1 MYPQPRSSMLR
12 RACAR
17 VAAFLT
23 LTVLATSSF
32 AAIAF
37 DSAATKVAT
46 NAASASWTHTVGTG
60 TNTVLIV
67 GLATEDTSTTS
78 LAVSAITY
86 NGVAMT
92 AVASSTATAGSSTL
106 DRTQLFYL
114 LNPAAGAHTV
124 AITFGGA
131 VNGVSAG
138 SVSLSGVAQSAPTA
152 AAINTA
158 TSGTAS
164 SASVAVATA
173 GSWIVDVANSGA
185 SNATLTAGSSQTKRW
200 GVSQSNSGGA
210 GSTAAPAS
218 TGTISVSW
226 TASSSSQLALSVAVF
241 APSGGTTVTAP
252 AITTQPVSQT
262 VTTGSSVTFSVVAS
276 GTAPLSYQWKLG
288 VTNISGATSASYT
301 IASAQSA
308 NAGSYTVTVTNSAGS
323 ATSNA
328 ATLTVSATATAPS
341 ISTQPTSRTVTAGS
355 TTTFSVVAS
364 GTAPLTYQWK
374 LGGTNISGATSA
386 SYTIANVQS
395 ANAGSYTVT
404 VTNSV
409 GSVTSNAATLTVSA
423 TATAPSI
430 TTQPVSQTVTAG
442 SSVTFNVVASGTA
455 TLTYQWKL
463 GGTNISGATSSSY
476 MIASAQTAHAG
487 SYTVTVANSAGSVT
501 SSTATLTV
509 NAATGGDI
517 IYVSPT
523 GTDSNPGTI
532 TAPTTLA
539 MAIAESIPGDTI
551 YMRGG
556 TYNYSATIVIAFG
569 NNGTASATKKIFAFQ
584 AEVPVLNFSAQATA
598 DANRGMHLFGNY
610 WHLKGLTIQ
619 NAGDNGVLIG
629 GNNHTIER
637 CTFKGNRDSGLQI
650 ARRASS
656 LTSMADWPS
665 NNLVLNCDAFDN
677 ADPGAENADGFAC
690 KLTSG
695 PGNVFRGCISH
706 HNIDDGWDLY
716 AKTDTGAIGPVLI
729 ENCIAYSNGTLTT
742 GGTSGSGDKNGFK
755 LGGSGVA
762 VQHTI
767 RRSLAFNNGHHGF
780 TDNNNPGPITVTN
793 NTSFNNTNS
802 GFNFRSGGNSVFTNN
817 ASLNAGSSDATFST
831 LTGTTNLFWVSG
843 ASNNNGGAKVISAA
857 DFQNLTPPSSFAR
870 NADGSINLGTFAK
883 LVSGSDLV
891 NGGTPSGTDIGAVE
905 SF

>member
-1 MYPQPRSSMLR
+1 MKTEIRSHLPGDQRDAGQIRASSSAPVSPFRSVSPRHLSTRFVNAGWR
-12 RACAR
+12 RA
-17 VAAFLT
+17 LT
-23 LTVLATSSF
+23 LCLAGVVASWSTSAAS

-37 DSAATKVAT
+37 DSAATKTAT
-46 NAASASWTHTVGTG
+46 NAASASWSHTVGSG

-86 NGVAMT
+86 NGVTMT
-92 AVASSTATAGSSTL
+92 PVASSTATAGSSTL

-124 AITFGGA
+124 AVTFGGA
-131 VNGVSAG
+131 TNGVSAG

-152 AAINTA
+152 AVIATA
-158 TSGTAS
+158 TSGTAI

-173 GSWIVDVANSGA
+173 GSWLVDVANSGA
-185 SNATLTAGSSQTKRW
+185 STATLTAGSSQTKRW

-210 GSTAAPAS
+210 GSTAAPAA
-218 TGTISVSW
+218 TGTSSVSW

-241 APSGGTTVTAP
+241 APAGGTTVTAP
-252 AITTQPVSQT
+252 AITTQPASQT

-276 GTAPLSYQWKLG
+276 GTAPLTYQWKLG
-288 VTNISGATSASYT
+288 GTAISGATAASYT

-308 NAGSYTVTVTNSAGS
+308 NAGSYTVTVSNSAGS

-328 ATLTVSATATAPS
+328 ATLTVSSTATAP
-341 ISTQPTSRTVTAGS
+341 T
-355 TTTFSVVAS
+355 
-364 GTAPLTYQWK
+364 
-374 LGGTNISGATSA
+374 
-386 SYTIANVQS
+386 
-395 ANAGSYTVT
+395 
-404 VTNSV
+404 
-409 GSVTSNAATLTVSA
+409 
-423 TATAPSI
+423 I
-430 TTQPVSQTVTAG
+430 TTQPASQTVTAG
-442 SSVTFNVVASGTA
+442 SSVTFSVVASGTA

-463 GGTNISGATSSSY
+463 GGTAISGATS
-476 MIASAQTAHAG
+476 ASLTLTNVQSANAG
-487 SYTVTVANSAGSVT
+487 GYTVTVSNSVGSAT
-501 SSTATLTV
+501 SNTATLTV
-509 NAATGGDI
+509 NPASGGGI
-517 IYVSPT
+517 IYVSPA
-523 GTDSNPGTI
+523 GTDSNPGTL
-532 TAPTTLA
+532 ASPTTLT
-539 MAIAESIPGDTI
+539 MAIAEAQPGDTI
-551 YMRGG
+551 FLRGG
-556 TYNYSATIVIAFG
+556 TYAYSATITIATG
-569 NNGTASATKKIFAFQ
+569 NNGTATATKKIFAYN
-584 AEVPVLNFSAQATA
+584 AEVPVLNWSAQATA
-598 DANRGMHLFGNY
+598 DANRGLQLFGNF
-610 WHLKGLTIQ
+610 WHLKGLTIEH
-619 NAGDNGVLIG
+619 AGDNGLFIG
-629 GNNHTIER
+629 GNNNTVEL
-637 CTFKGNRDSGLQI
+637 CLTQFNRDSGLQI
-650 ARRASS
+650 SRSSSS
-656 LTSMADWPS
+656 LTNISQWPS
-665 NNLVLNCDAFDN
+665 NNLILNCTSHDN
-677 ADPGAENADGFAC
+677 ADATAENADGFAC

-706 HNIDDGWDLY
+706 HNSDDGWDLFT
-716 AKTDTGAIGPVLI
+716 KTDTGAIGSVLI
-729 ENCIAYSNGTLTT
+729 ENCIAYNNGTLSDGTT
-742 GGTSGSGDKNGFK
+742 SSNGDKNGFK

-843 ASNNNGGAKVISAA
+843 ASNNNGGMKVISAA
-857 DFQNLTPPSSFAR
+857 DFQTLTVPSGGFAR

>member
-1 MYPQPRSSMLR
+1 MYPPSRRFTLR
-12 RACAR
+12 RACAL
-17 VAAFLT
+17 VAAFFT
-23 LTVLATSSF
+23 LTVPVTSAL

-37 DSAATKVAT
+37 DSAATKAVT
-46 NAASASWTHTVGTG
+46 NAASASWSHPVGTG
-60 TNTVLIV
+60 TSTVLIV
-67 GLATEDTSTTS
+67 GLSTEDTSTTS

-124 AITFGGA
+124 SITFGGA

-138 SVSLSGVAQSAPTA
+138 SVSLSGVAQSAPSA

-158 TSGTAS
+158 TSGTAI
-164 SASVAVATA
+164 SASVTVATA
-173 GSWIVDVANSGA
+173 GSWLVDAVNSG
-185 SNATLTAGSSQTKRW
+185 SGNATFTAGSGQTSRW
-200 GVSQSNSGGA
+200 AIGQSSSGGA
-210 GSTAAPAS
+210 GSTKPISATGAAS
-218 TGTISVSW
+218 SSW
-226 TASSSSQLALSVAVF
+226 TAASSSQLALSVAVF

-262 VTTGSSVTFSVVAS
+262 VTTGSSATFSVVAS
-276 GTAPLSYQWKLG
+276 GTAPLTYQWKLG
-288 VTNISGATSASYT
+288 GTNISGATSASYT

-328 ATLTVSATATAPS
+328 ATLTVNATATAPS
-341 ISTQPTSRTVTAGS
+341 ITTQPTSRTVTAGS
-355 TTTFSVVAS
+355 STTFSVVAS

-374 LGGTNISGATSA
+374 LGGTNISGATSS
-386 SYTIANVQS
+386 SYT
-395 ANAGSYTVT
+395 
-404 VTNSV
+404 
-409 GSVTSNAATLTVSA
+409 
-423 TATAPSI
+423 
-430 TTQPVSQTVTAG
+430 
-442 SSVTFNVVASGTA
+442 
-455 TLTYQWKL
+455 
-463 GGTNISGATSSSY
+463 
-476 MIASAQTAHAG
+476 IASAQTANAG
-487 SYTVTVANSAGSVT
+487 NYTVTVSNSVGSVT

-509 NAATGGDI
+509 TAATGGDI

-523 GTDSNPGTI
+523 GLDSNPGTI

-539 MAIAESIPGDTI
+539 MAITEALPGDTI

-556 TYNYSATIVIAFG
+556 TYNYSATITIATG
-569 NNGTASATKKIFAFQ
+569 NNGTASANKKILAFPG
-584 AEVPVLNFSAQATA
+584 EVPVLNWAAQATA
-598 DANRGMHLFGNY
+598 DANRGLQLFGNFWY
-610 WHLKGLTIQ
+610 LKGLTIER
-619 NAGDNGVLIG
+619 AGDNGLFIG
-629 GNNHTIER
+629 GNNNTVEL
-637 CTFKGNRDSGLQI
+637 CLTQFNRDSGLQI
-650 ARRASS
+650 SRSSSS
-656 LTSMADWPS
+656 LTNISQWPA
-665 NNLVLNCDAFDN
+665 NNLVLNCTSHDN
-677 ADPGAENADGFAC
+677 ADATAENADGFAC

-706 HNIDDGWDLY
+706 HNSDDGWDLF

-729 ENCIAYSNGTLTT
+729 ENCIAYNNGTLSNGT
-742 GGTSGSGDKNGFK
+742 TSANGDKNGFK

-767 RRSLAFNNGHHGF
+767 RRCIAFNNGHHGF

-857 DFQNLTPPSSFAR
+857 DFQTLTPPASFAR